1 MVLKLRELTLLWVC
15 MLLSIPS
22 WIMAAESETSSGEAN
37 TYYEK
42 GSTTKLVLG
51 KRMAL
56 VGHNCMVNRLA
67 GGIEVGSGS
76 ANLDNLCDDDL
87 TNSYTIPS
95 TISATLLAGNPIVS
109 VKDMKHYFSKDTKA
123 GFKISGQSSVLRI
136 SLLQNNYMI
145 RFYKDGK
152 FLKDSEIEQAG
163 YTVLNLNVGDIN
175 IGSDA
180 LDVVAKDQ
188 PEEDYDEIALIG
200 AAGVDVSVVKGLEIY
215 YAFVGD
221 GEYTLTN
228 SSVANY
234 NTLNGTEITVTGKSS
249 DVIAQS
255 HLTDD
260 NLNNSA
266 TVAAVLELGSGGYAQ
281 VLASDAN
288 HPDQEVFPAGTEA
301 GFVISTGGLLNVG
314 VTPTIYLLDK
324 DGNSIYHKAVSST
337 VLGLDLSAGE
347 KKFSIKAPCAF
358 SGIKF
363 MQFGVSVA
371 IVTVAK
377 YAFIVPEPTNA
388 GHQCEMS
395 PAADVELCS
404 CDARYQLRW
413 DDTNYPNAT
422 WSMVST
428 TDNNV
433 TFDATKNVLD
443 FSTTNAY
450 LQDKG
455 DEEKVTVVMR
465 LTNEDGCH
473 QDITINYG
481 GEKEKSA
488 EQKKETPLIN
498 ATSADETYVLGDGA
512 SAGINILSIVKNSK
526 NILSQHLNAHAS
538 YFGGVSIGDSYLC
551 SIKKQTGDIS
561 DGSKALQ
568 AGFVITAKGSA
579 LDLDVLKLMNVR
591 IYKDGKEV
599 DGGIATSAIAAKLIG
614 SEDTHKVRYAI
625 NIPAGTSFDEI
636 RLYSSGLLG
645 ANLNVLNI
653 YYAYTADQ
661 NAVLDD
667 PTDGATIV
675 SFNNTGATLD
685 LSRLQSINTVN
696 AGNGLTNATNCI
708 DGNLDTDALF
718 PVGVNVA
725 GGTVLAVKLGKTASR
740 NQQLVVVVNKET
752 AGLGVKLADAMVV
765 KTYKEGQEDP
775 VETFSDWSVLG
786 ANIITLGDK
795 GYVFLDPKSDYD
807 EVTITSGDGVS
818 ALSNLGVYGLLLRND
833 KDGDG
838 TPDDDEMSDD
848 CKQDIVF
855 QETVDPTKDADQL
868 GKNYK
873 GNLTMY
879 FKRTFVDVSKDKD
892 KTGAWNSLILPV
904 SLNKKQ
910 FECAF
915 GTDAVL
921 AAADHLYEQT
931 QEGIK
936 QHVVGF
942 KAVKED
948 EDGIYLQANTPYI
961 IWMSKTFVEDKK
973 KDINTIHDT
982 WDKGDLQGEIYIVD
996 RDEEGGG
1003 VTYTNSTNSL
1013 RTIDEDFT
1021 VVTDPIMGSWG
1032 LTDLDFKGSYD
1043 PEQVLMPDSYIFN
1056 NGTMYHLT
1064 KRHTM
1069 KGFRCWLVP
1078 TRTDDGS
1085 ASAKKLDF
1093 GFGNESTGIYNIVT
1107 PQEQTTSKMYNLNG
1121 QRVDSMTGIQPGVY
1135 IVNGKKVVIR

>member
-1 MVLKLRELTLLWVC
+1 MACKLRELTLFWVC
-15 MLLSIPS
+15 MLLFVPTCM
-22 WIMAAESETSSGEAN
+22 MAAESETSSEEAN

-42 GSTTKLVLG
+42 GTSTMLKLG

-76 ANLDNLCDDDL
+76 ANLNNLCDNDL

-188 PEEDYDEIALIG
+188 PTEDFDEIALIA
-200 AAGVDVSVVKGLEIY
+200 AAGVDISVVKGLEIY

-228 SSVANY
+228 GSIANY
-234 NTLNGTEITVTGKSS
+234 NTDNNTNITVTGKSS
-249 DVIAQS
+249 DVIAQN

-260 NLNNSA
+260 NLDNSA
-266 TVAAVLELGSGGYAQ
+266 TVAAVLELVSGGYAQ

-288 HPDQEVFPAGTEA
+288 HPDKEVFPAGTEA

-324 DGNSIYHKAVSST
+324 DGNSVYHKAVSST

-377 YAFIVPEPTNA
+377 YAFIVPEPATA
-388 GHQCEMS
+388 GHQCDMS
-395 PAADVELCS
+395 PAANVELCS
-404 CDARYQLRW
+404 CDARYQLHW
-413 DDTNYPNAT
+413 DNINYPDAT
-422 WSMVST
+422 WSMVSK
-428 TDNNV
+428 TDDNV
-433 TFDATKNVLD
+433 TFDTSKNVLD
-443 FSTTNAY
+443 FSKTNAY
-450 LQDKG
+450 LQEDG
-455 DEEKVTVVMR
+455 NNEKVTVVMR
-465 LTNEDGCH
+465 LTNVDGCY

-481 GEKEKSA
+481 GEKAKSA
-488 EQKKETPLIN
+488 AQQKETPLIN
-498 ATSADETYVLGDGA
+498 ATSADETYILGDGG

-538 YFGGVSIGDSYLC
+538 YFGGISIGDSYLC
-551 SIKKQTGDIS
+551 SIKKQEGVIS

-568 AGFVITAKGSA
+568 AGFVVTAKGSA
-579 LDLDVLKLMNVR
+579 LSLDALKMMNVR
-591 IYKDGKEV
+591 IYKNGNEV

-614 SEDTHKVRYAI
+614 SEDTHKVRYSI

-645 ANLNVLNI
+645 ADLNVLNI

-661 NAVLDD
+661 DAVLDD
-667 PTDGATIV
+667 PTEGATIV
-675 SFNNTGATLD
+675 SFKNTGATID
-685 LSRLQSINTVN
+685 LSRLQSINAVN
-696 AGNGLTNATNCI
+696 AGNGLTNATNSI
-708 DGNLDTDALF
+708 DGDLDTETLF
-718 PVGVNVA
+718 PIGVNVA

-740 NQQLVVVVNKET
+740 HQQLVVVINKEA
-752 AGLGVKLADAMVV
+752 AGLGVNLANAMVV
-765 KTYKEGQEDP
+765 KTYKEGQDDP

-786 ANIITLGDK
+786 ANIITLGEK
-795 GYVFLDPKSDYD
+795 GYVFINPKSDYD
-807 EVTITSGDGVS
+807 EVTITSGDGVK
-818 ALSNLGVYGLLLRND
+818 ALSSLGVYGLLLRND

-838 TPDDDEMSDD
+838 TPDEDEMSDD

-855 QETVDPTKDADQL
+855 QETIDPTKDDDQKN
-868 GKNYK
+868 KNYK

-879 FKRTFVDVSKDKD
+879 FKRTFVAGGKGA
-892 KTGAWNSLILPV
+892 TGAWNSLILPV

-910 FECAF
+910 FENAF

-921 AAADHLYEQT
+921 ATADHLYEQT
-931 QEGIK
+931 QDGIK

-948 EDGIYLQANTPYI
+948 EDGTYLQANSPYI
-961 IWMSKTFVEDKK
+961 IWMGKQNVENHKG
-973 KDINTIHDT
+973 NANAEYDT
-982 WDKGDLQGEIYIVD
+982 WDKGTISGEIYIVD

-1003 VTYTNSTNSL
+1003 ITYVNSSSSL
-1013 RTIDEDFT
+1013 RTIDDDFT
-1021 VVTDPIMGSWG
+1021 ITTDPIMGSWG

-1043 PEQVLMPDSYIFN
+1043 PQQKLNADDYIFN
-1056 NGTMYHLT
+1056 NGAMYHLSQS
-1064 KRHTM
+1064 HTM
-1069 KGFRCWLVP
+1069 KGFRCWLTP
-1078 TRTDDGS
+1078 TYAEDA
-1085 ASAKKLDF
+1085 ASKAKSLTY
-1093 GFGNESTGIYNIVT
+1093 GFGNETTGIYNIVS
-1107 PQEQTTSKMYNLNG
+1107 PQEQSTTKVYNLNG
-1121 QRVDSMTGIQPGVY
+1121 QRVDSMTGIQPGIY